1 MATYFALEYDANGV
15 SRIVEKKDT
24 STRAITQRDFNFGS
38 YVGNQITSP
47 EDPNQPGDGNNT
59 DDFISQM
66 GTGTMGNNDE
76 MDSFQRFIDRSNL
89 RGFMNEGK
97 GPKDTKFINAVFA
110 ALGVPVTAEGLTKF
124 FDNIQKFLPKES
136 PEVKRIRKFYATEGL
151 KYMNP
156 NSPDYIPGLENYNIV
171 YGDPRDPDSGLQNV
185 ITKRMSTIANTL
197 SNASYMS
204 KYGLDRGLT
213 SREIQA
219 IIDGTY
225 AGPET
230 PLTKRYK
237 NLNDVASLEFN
248 FKYDDVA
255 KTDKVDTVDFKD
267 PPDFGSD
274 PEGEFGTGSG
284 SNVPPGIVEDTEGG
298 GEFSTPQRQR
308 DLSGSDKK
316 DFGPYQDRAKAAS
329 ETRSRDLGS
338 MRGGVGRNNP
348 GTSNQGFTDS
358 GKFAGL

>member
-1 MATYFALEYDANGV
+1 MSIYFALEYDENGV
-15 SRIVEKKDT
+15 SRIVQKKDT
-24 STRAITQRDFNFGS
+24 STRAITQRDFKFGS

-47 EDPNQPGDGNNT
+47 EDPNQPGEDNNT
-59 DDFISQM
+59 GDFISQM
-66 GTGTMGNNDE
+66 GTGTMGGGGDMTDFE
-76 MDSFQRFIDRSNL
+76 RFIDRSNL
-89 RGFMNEGK
+89 RGFMDTG
-97 GPKDTKFINAVFA
+97 GKDTEFINAIFR
-110 ALGVPVTAEGLTKF
+110 ALGIPVTAEGLTKF
-124 FDNIQKFLPKES
+124 FDNISKFLPKES

-248 FKYDDVA
+248 FKYDDVGTTTKKDDDNQIDITA
-255 KTDKVDTVDFKD
+255 PGAGTVITPDTDEEAGRPDDPAVD
-267 PPDFGSD
+267 
-274 PEGEFGTGSG
+274 
-284 SNVPPGIVEDTEGG
+284 I
-298 GEFSTPQRQR
+298 RQR
-308 DLSGSDKK
+308 DL
-316 DFGPYQDRAKAAS
+316 
-329 ETRSRDLGS
+329 T
-338 MRGGVGRNNP
+338 GG
-348 GTSNQGFTDS
+348 S
-358 GKFAGL
+358 GKDYGPFTPQPKDTPDYSNVRTGGGSPGQRSKDDNTSGDFPGKGSGNPFGR